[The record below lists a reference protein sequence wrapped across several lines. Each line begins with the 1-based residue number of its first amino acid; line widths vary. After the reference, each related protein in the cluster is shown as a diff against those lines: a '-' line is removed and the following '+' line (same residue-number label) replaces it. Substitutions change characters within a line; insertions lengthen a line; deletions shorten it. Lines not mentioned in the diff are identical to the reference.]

1 MNVNQQKIQ
10 PYKCL
15 DLGRRHNAKPVE
27 KSPGAG
33 GMPPPPG
40 ATLFDPKFEKAAC
53 GVGFIVNINGHAS
66 RKILDDA
73 STISERMT
81 HRGACSCDNLTGDGA
96 GVMMAIPDSFYRNL
110 LMNSDDQSLIM
121 GSIKHKQLP
130 PLGQY
135 ATGIMFLDSK
145 SEDSRRQ
152 VMETFTSI
160 AASLD
165 IEVIAWRQVPCDN
178 SCLGQV
184 AIQTE
189 PYIVQVFVVP
199 KEIIN
204 NESSNTATSISSS
217 SSTPPSSSSS
227 SLAFNQ
233 RVFVLRKHSTH
244 KLIQMGLRFYCC
256 SLSSQTIVYKGQF
269 TPNQLWQYYDDL
281 KSTQIETHLAIVH
294 ARFSTNTYPNWER
307 AHPMRLLAHNG
318 EINTLRG
325 NVNLMHAREGVMK
338 SKLLGDHL
346 KKLYPIIEPDMSDS
360 GSVDNVLEFLVNAGD
375 KSLAEA
381 VLCMVPEA
389 WHNDKLMHPNKRSFY
404 QWASCIMEPWD
415 GPALLT
421 FSDGRYVGAIL
432 DRNGLRPSR
441 FYHLN
446 DGHLIMA
453 SEVGVLDV
461 DPANVKQKGRLKPGR
476 MLLIDTKK
484 HVVKDDEGVRE
495 LILNQRQFDQWTKQL
510 FTLDDLYKD
519 HRENLITSMQVD
531 GYMDGNNNNDAKKIL
546 QDNLSAINGSVDN
559 HCDSANKPSV
569 KLFEDKRLQLFGYTT
584 EIINMLLLPMVKTE
598 KEALGSMGNDTPL
611 ACLSLYQP
619 LTYDYFK
626 QLFAQ
631 ITNPP
636 IDPFREKIIMSLQ
649 CPIGPESNI
658 LEASPEQCNR
668 LWLNQP
674 ILSIPDLEVLKQI
687 KFRGWRTKVIDCTF
701 PPSDGKAGLVKAL
714 DRICDEANVAA
725 ETGYQLVVLSDRA
738 AGPDRVPISSLL
750 SLGAVHHHLIN
761 KRQRQRVGLLV
772 ETGEAREVHHICV
785 LLGYGADAICP
796 YLVFETLAALRAE
809 AKLQLSDEQIF
820 KNYVSAMD
828 RGISKVM
835 AKMGISTLQSYKSA
849 QIFEAVGL
857 NQDVIDKCFK
867 NTVSRIGGSNF
878 DVLAAEVLNRH
889 NQTFNLDKT
898 TDNFVLTDPGYY
910 HWRSGG
916 EKHIND
922 PEAIANLQDAAKTS
936 SVDAYRKFS
945 NATVAMLR
953 KCTLRGQTEFK
964 YAEKPIP
971 LEEVE
976 EAKEIVKRFCT
987 GAMSFGS
994 ISIEAHET
1002 LAMAMNKIGG
1012 RSNTGEGGEDADRWE
1027 VKDPNRNR
1035 RSAIKQIASGR
1046 FGVTAAYVAN
1056 ADELQIKIAQGAKPG
1071 EGGELP
1077 GHKVS
1082 KDIARTRHSIPGVGL
1097 ISPPPHHDIYSIEDI
1112 AELMYDLKSAN
1123 PDARISVK
1131 LVSEIGVGIVAAG
1144 VAKGKAEHIVIS
1156 GHDGGTG
1163 ASSWTGIKN
1172 AGLPWELGLSE
1183 AHQVLVANDLR
1194 SRVILQ
1200 VDGQLRTAF
1209 DVLIGAMF
1217 GADEFGFST
1226 APLITLGCIMMRK
1239 CHLNTCPVGIATQ
1252 DPVLRKKFEGKPEYV
1267 INYLFLLAEDIRQEL
1282 SKLGYRRL
1290 QDVIGRTDLLRF
1302 KPDPENPKVALLN
1315 YDALLCNALTLRP
1328 NTQIV
1333 GGSLKQDYQLE
1344 KRLDNQLIR
1353 ESQGILNDCKNS
1365 KPITIS
1371 MQIHNTDRAFGSTL
1385 SYYIAKKYGDAGLG
1399 RDNMINIHLKGT
1411 AGQSF
1416 CAFLPIGVTA
1426 HLEGDANDYVA
1437 KGLSGGKVVVYP
1449 PKNAPA
1455 EFKSEENIIVGN
1467 VCLYGATSGKVFIR
1481 GLASERFC
1489 VRNSGATAVVEGIG
1503 DHGCEY
1509 MTGGLA
1515 VILGGFG
1522 RNFAAGMSG
1531 GIAYVLDLKHELAS
1545 HCNAEMV
1552 DLMKIT
1558 DESEFDSLRS
1568 LIEEF
1573 AFDTGST
1580 RALEILQDWQNTR
1593 EKFTKVFPKEYQRAL
1608 RQIKEEEAEKI
1619 APSKEN
1625 TLNGPCS
1632 NSSHANGD
1640 SKKTAED
1647 VKDIEDS
1654 MNPANLDK
1662 VRGFMKYKRIKSY
1675 YREPT
1680 QRMAD
1685 WNEIFD
1691 QKFIRD
1697 NVRVQ
1702 ATRCM
1707 ECGVPLCQTSYG
1719 CPLGNIIPKWN
1730 DLVHKDDWQQALFQL
1745 LQTNNFPEFTGRVCP
1760 APCEGACVLGINE
1773 SPVAIKTIEV
1783 SIIEVAYE
1791 RGWIKAQPPKFR
1803 TNKKVAVIGSGPAG
1817 LACAAQLNKAGH
1829 FVTVFERND
1838 RVGGLLQYGIPSM
1851 KLSKQIV
1858 QRRIDLMKEEG
1869 IVFKTG
1875 MNVGKNLDAK
1885 ELYDQFDA
1893 LCVATGAT
1901 WPRDL
1906 NIPGRELNGIY
1917 FAMTFLETWQKQQM
1931 LQSTSGNKDAKPTI
1945 SAKGKRVIVIG
1956 GGDTGCDCIGT
1967 SLRQGAASITS
1978 FEILPKPPATRAED
1992 NPWPQWPKI
2001 LRTDY
2006 GYEEVKLLEGEDP
2019 RKFCISSKRFIGDE
2033 SGNVRGVETVQ
2044 IEWYKDEAGQFK
2056 LRELPGTEK
2065 FYECDLVLI
2074 AMGFLGTENYLVKQ
2088 LNLDQD
2094 SRSNIKTTSNGSYK
2108 TSIDK
2113 VYTAG
2118 DCRRGQSLVVH
2129 AINEGRQAARQID
2142 ADFNNGLSTLAG
2154 PGGVVPPPALDNSQ
2168 ICYV

>member
-1 MNVNQQKIQ
+1 MI
-10 PYKCL
+10 
-15 DLGRRHNAKPVE
+15 
-27 KSPGAG
+27 
-33 GMPPPPG
+33 
-40 ATLFDPKFEKAAC
+40 
-53 GVGFIVNINGHAS
+53 
-66 RKILDDA
+66 
-73 STISERMT
+73 
-81 HRGACSCDNLTGDGA
+81 
-96 GVMMAIPDSFYRNL
+96 AIPDQFYRKL
-110 LMNSDDQSLIM
+110 LERDYKL
-121 GSIKHKQLP
+121 KLP
-130 PLGQY
+130 PFGQY
-135 ATGIMFLDSK
+135 ATGILFLDAK
-145 SEDSRRQ
+145 SEESRQSVKSIFTEMADELGIQ
-152 VMETFTSI
+152 V
-160 AASLD
+160 LL
-165 IEVIAWRQVPCDN
+165 WRQVPKDS

-184 AIQTE
+184 ALESE
-189 PYIVQVFVVP
+189 PHILQVFIAN
-199 KEIIN
+199 KRSCNIDQQQQQEY
-204 NESSNTATSISSS
+204 NEQQR
-217 SSTPPSSSSS
+217 
-227 SLAFNQ
+227 LAFRQ
-233 RVFVLRKHSTH
+233 KVFILRKYSTH
-244 KLIQMGLRFYCC
+244 RLIEKGFRFYCC
-256 SLSSQTIVYKGQF
+256 SLSCETIVYKGQF
-269 TPNQLWQYYDDL
+269 TPIQLWQYYSDL
-281 KSTQIETHLAIVH
+281 KLEDMTTHFAIVH
-294 ARFSTNTYPNWER
+294 ARFSTNTYPSWER

-325 NVNLMHAREGVMK
+325 NVNLMHAREGVMQ
-338 SKLLGDHL
+338 STKLGRDL

-389 WHNDKLMHPNKRSFY
+389 WHNDKLMHPKKRSFY

-421 FSDGRYVGAIL
+421 FSDGRYIGAIL

-446 DGHLIMA
+446 DGHLVMA
-453 SEVGVLDV
+453 SEVGVIDV
-461 DPANVKQKGRLKPGR
+461 EPANVKQKGRLKPGR
-476 MLLIDTKK
+476 MLLIDTKSK
-484 HVVKDDEGVRE
+484 VIKDDEGVRE
-495 LILNQRQFDQWTKQL
+495 LVLGQRPFDQWTKRL
-510 FTLDDLYKD
+510 FTLNDLRQA
-519 HRENLITSMQVD
+519 HQGSTPMQVD
-531 GYMDGNNNNDAKKIL
+531 AESCQPINGNHSSSTFDGNNNHDRIL
-546 QDNLSAINGSVDN
+546 NSIPDSSNIDVDSVQSNISD
-559 HCDSANKPSV
+559 DKLPSI
-569 KLFEDKRLQLFGYTT
+569 KLFEDKRLPLFGYTT
-584 EIINMLLLPMVKTE
+584 EIINLLILPMVKTE

-636 IDPFREKIIMSLQ
+636 IDPFREKIIMSLS
-649 CPIGPESNI
+649 CPIGPEYNI

-668 LWLNQP
+668 LWLEQP
-674 ILSIPDLEVLKQI
+674 ILSISDIEVIKQTR
-687 KFRGWRTKVIDCTF
+687 FRNWQTKVLDCTF
-701 PPSDGKAGLVKAL
+701 PPSAGKAGLTKAL
-714 DRICDEANVAA
+714 DRICIEATEAA
-725 ETGYQLVVLSDRA
+725 KTGYTLVVLSDRL
-738 AGPDRVPISSLL
+738 AGPERVPISSLL

-761 KRQRQRVGLLV
+761 ERQRMRVGLIV

-796 YLVFETLAALRAE
+796 YLVFETLSTLRAE
-809 AKLQLSDEQIF
+809 AKLQLTDKEIF
-820 KNYVSAMD
+820 ENYVAAME

-835 AKMGISTLQSYKSA
+835 AKMGISTLQSYKGA

-857 NQDVIDKCFK
+857 HQEVINKCFK
-867 NTVSRIGGSNF
+867 STASRIGGSNF
-878 DVLAAEVLNRH
+878 EVLASEAINRH
-889 NQTFNLDKT
+889 QQTYNLDKT
-898 TDNFVLTDPGYY
+898 SDNFVLPDQGYY

-922 PEAIANLQDAAKTS
+922 PEAIANLQDAAKTKAAA
-936 SVDAYRKFS
+936 AYKKFS
-945 NATVAMLR
+945 DATVAMLR

-994 ISIEAHET
+994 ISIEAHQT
-1002 LAMAMNKIGG
+1002 LAIAMNRIGG
-1012 RSNTGEGGEDADRWE
+1012 RSNTGEGGEDADRWQVE
-1027 VKDPNRNR
+1027 DPAYNR

-1056 ADELQIKIAQGAKPG
+1056 SDELQIKIAQGAKPG

-1123 PDARISVK
+1123 PCARISVK

-1183 AHQVLVANDLR
+1183 THQVLVANDLR

-1209 DVLIGAMF
+1209 DVIVGAML

-1226 APLITLGCIMMRK
+1226 APLISLGCIMMRK

-1252 DPVLRKKFEGKPEYV
+1252 DPVLRKKFEGKPEHV
-1267 INYLFLLAEDIRQEL
+1267 INYLFLLAEDIRMEL
-1282 SKLGYRRL
+1282 SKLGFRRL
-1290 QDVIGRTDLLRF
+1290 QDIVGRTDLLKF
-1302 KPDPENPKVALLN
+1302 SPDPTNPKVALLN
-1315 YDALLCNALTLRP
+1315 FDAILCNAQSLRP
-1328 NTQIV
+1328 NTQIL
-1333 GGSLKQDYQLE
+1333 GGSVKQDFQLD

-1353 ESQGILNDCKNS
+1353 EAQAIINDAKNS
-1365 KPITIS
+1365 KPVTIS
-1371 MQIHNTDRAFGSTL
+1371 MRIRNTDRAFASTL
-1385 SYYIAKKYGDAGLG
+1385 SYHIAKKYGEAGLCV
-1399 RDNMINIHLKGT
+1399 NNLINIHLRGT

-1416 CAFLPIGVTA
+1416 CAFLPVGVTVY
-1426 HLEGDANDYVA
+1426 LEGDANDYVA
-1437 KGLSGGKVVVYP
+1437 KSLSGGKVVVYP
-1449 PKNAPA
+1449 PKDAPA
-1455 EFKSEENIIVGN
+1455 EFKSEENIVVGN
-1467 VCLYGATSGKVFIR
+1467 VCLYGATTGKVFIR

-1489 VRNSGATAVVEGIG
+1489 VRNSGATAVVEGVG

-1509 MTGGLA
+1509 MTGGLV
-1515 VILGGFG
+1515 VILGSTG

-1531 GIAYVLDLKHELAS
+1531 GIAYVWNVNQELES
-1545 HCNAEMV
+1545 LCNAATV
-1552 DLMKIT
+1552 DLMSIT
-1558 DESEFDSLRS
+1558 DETEFNSLRQ

-1573 AFDTGST
+1573 ALDTGST
-1580 RALEILQDWQNTR
+1580 RALSILQDWNNTR
-1593 EKFTKVFPKEYQRAL
+1593 KSFTKVFPKEYQRAL
-1608 RQIKEEEAEKI
+1608 RQIKEEEEGSAAENTASDRHSNGADESNHNSPDKI
-1619 APSKEN
+1619 A
-1625 TLNGPCS
+1625 G
-1632 NSSHANGD
+1632 
-1640 SKKTAED
+1640 D

-1654 MNPANLDK
+1654 LNDNLDK
-1662 VRGFMKYKRIKSY
+1662 VRGFMKYKRIKGY
-1675 YREPT
+1675 YREP
-1680 QRMAD
+1680 QERMSD
-1685 WNEIFD
+1685 WSEIFD
-1691 QKFIRD
+1691 LKLIRD

-1707 ECGVPLCQTSYG
+1707 DCGVPLCQTSYG

-1730 DLVHKDDWQQALFQL
+1730 DLVHKNDWQQAIFQL

-1783 SIIEVAYE
+1783 SIIEVAFE
-1791 RGWIKAQPPKFR
+1791 RGWIKPQPPTFR
-1803 TNKKVAVIGSGPAG
+1803 TGKKVAVIGSGPAG

-1829 FVTVFERND
+1829 SVTVYERND
-1838 RVGGLLQYGIPSM
+1838 RIGGLLQYGIPSM
-1851 KLSKQIV
+1851 KLSKKLV
-1858 QRRIDLMKEEG
+1858 QRRVNLMAEEG

-1875 MNVGKNLDAK
+1875 MNVGQNLDAR
-1885 ELYDQFDA
+1885 ELYDKYDA

-1906 NIPGRELNGIY
+1906 SIPGRELNGIY

-1931 LQSTSGNKDAKPTI
+1931 MQQSSNKDGAPTI

-1967 SLRQGAASITS
+1967 SLRQGARSITS
-1978 FEILPKPPATRAED
+1978 FEILPKPPTTRADD

-2006 GYEEVKLLEGEDP
+2006 GYEEVKLTEGEDP
-2019 RKFCISSKRFIGDE
+2019 RRFCVSSKKFVDDG
-2033 SGNVRGVETVQ
+2033 SGNVCGVETVQ
-2044 IEWYKDEAGQFK
+2044 VEWYKDESGQFK
-2056 LRELPGTEK
+2056 LREIPGSEK
-2065 FYECDLVLI
+2065 YYECDLVLI

-2094 SRSNIKTTSNGSYK
+2094 TRSNIKTMSDAYK
-2108 TSIDK
+2108 TNIDK

-2142 ADFNNGLSTLAG
+2142 ADFNDGLSTLAG
-2154 PGGVVPPPALDNSQ
+2154 PGGVVPPPALDSSQ

>member
-1 MNVNQQKIQ
+1 
-10 PYKCL
+10 
-15 DLGRRHNAKPVE
+15 
-27 KSPGAG
+27 
-33 GMPPPPG
+33 
-40 ATLFDPKFEKAAC
+40 
-53 GVGFIVNINGHAS
+53 
-66 RKILDDA
+66 
-73 STISERMT
+73 MT

-96 GVMMAIPDSFYRNL
+96 GVMIAIPDQFYRNL
-110 LMNSDDQSLIM
+110 LEREHQTR
-121 GSIKHKQLP
+121 LP
-130 PLGQY
+130 PFGAY
-135 ATGIMFLDSK
+135 ATGILFLDSK
-145 SEDSRRQ
+145 SK
-152 VMETFTSI
+152 
-160 AASLD
+160 ASSDEAQRIFGEMANELGLD
-165 IEVIAWRQVPCDN
+165 VLLWRQVPHDG

-184 AIQTE
+184 ALESE
-189 PYIVQVFVVP
+189 PNIIQVFVVP
-199 KEIIN
+199 NRRCFLTAN
-204 NESSNTATSISSS
+204 NQDDLTSGGNGGAGDQENLTSQLDEQQKLTFKQKVYI
-217 SSTPPSSSSS
+217 
-227 SLAFNQ
+227 
-233 RVFVLRKHSTH
+233 LRKYSTH
-244 KLIQMGLRFYCC
+244 RLISKGLRYYCC
-256 SLSSQTIVYKGQF
+256 SLSCDTIVYKGQF
-269 TPNQLWQYYDDL
+269 TPSQLWHYYDDL
-281 KSTQIETHLAIVH
+281 KSADMATHLAIVH
-294 ARFSTNTYPNWER
+294 ARFSTNTYPSWER

-325 NVNLMHAREGVMK
+325 NVNFMHAREGVMK
-338 SKLLGDHL
+338 SSKLGADL
-346 KKLYPIIEPDMSDS
+346 KKLYPVIEPDMSDS

-389 WHNDKLMHPNKRSFY
+389 WHCDKLMHPNKRSFY

-461 DPANVKQKGRLKPGR
+461 DAANVKQKGRLKPGR

-484 HVVKDDEGVRE
+484 KIVKDDEGVRE
-495 LILNQRQFDQWTKQL
+495 LVLAKRPFEEWTKRL
-510 FTLDDLYKD
+510 FNLNDLRQA
-519 HRENLITSMQVD
+519 HLASESPMQVD
-531 GYMDGNNNNDAKKIL
+531 GTSNGSSPTFDNNNNNSNQNGIL
-546 QDNLSAINGSVDN
+546 TNSSVTNGTGAAAAAAA
-559 HCDSANKPSV
+559 ANKLPTV
-569 KLFEDKRLQLFGYTT
+569 RLFEDKRLPLFAYTT
-584 EIINMLLLPMVKTE
+584 EVINLLILPMVKTN

-636 IDPFREKIIMSLQ
+636 IDPFREKIIMSLG
-649 CPIGPESNI
+649 CPVGPEQNI
-658 LEASPEQCNR
+658 LEASGEQCNR
-668 LWLNQP
+668 LWLDQP
-674 ILSIPDLEVLKQI
+674 ILSISDLDVIKAT
-687 KFRGWRTKVIDCTF
+687 KFRGWQTKVIDCTF
-701 PPSDGKAGLVKAL
+701 PIEHNKLGLTRAL
-714 DRICDEANVAA
+714 DRICDEATEAA
-725 ETGYQLVVLSDRA
+725 RTGFTLVVLSDRL
-738 AGPDRVPISSLL
+738 AGPDRVPISALL
-750 SLGAVHHHLIN
+750 SLGAVHHHLIH
-761 KRQRQRVGLLV
+761 KRQRMRVGLIV
-772 ETGEAREVHHICV
+772 ETGEAREVHHISV

-796 YLVFETLAALRAE
+796 YLVFELLAGLRAE
-809 AKLQLSDEQIF
+809 AKLQLTDQEIYQ
-820 KNYVSAMD
+820 NYVKAMQT
-828 RGISKVM
+828 GISKVM
-835 AKMGISTLQSYKSA
+835 AKMGISTLQSYKGA

-857 NQDVIDKCFK
+857 SQDVIDKCFK
-867 NTVSRIGGSNF
+867 STVSRIGGSNF
-878 DVLAAEVLNRH
+878 EVLAAEAINRH
-889 NQTFNLDKT
+889 QQTYSLDKT
-898 TDNFVLTDPGYY
+898 SDNVVLPDPGYY

-922 PEAIANLQDAAKTS
+922 PEAIANLQDASKTK
-936 SVDAYRKFS
+936 DMKAYRNFS

-953 KCTLRGQTEFK
+953 KCTLRGQTEFN
-964 YAEKPIP
+964 YAKEPVP
-971 LEEVE
+971 VEEVE

-994 ISIEAHET
+994 ISIEAHQT
-1002 LAMAMNKIGG
+1002 LAVAMNRIGG

-1027 VKDPNRNR
+1027 VQEPEHNR

-1056 ADELQIKIAQGAKPG
+1056 SDELQIKIAQGAKPG

-1082 KDIARTRHSIPGVGL
+1082 KEIARTRHSIPGVGL

-1112 AELMYDLKSAN
+1112 AELMYDLKCAN
-1123 PDARISVK
+1123 PNARISVK

-1183 AHQVLVANDLR
+1183 THQVLTANDLR

-1209 DVLIGAMF
+1209 DVLVGAML

-1226 APLITLGCIMMRK
+1226 APLISMGCIMMRK

-1252 DPVLRKKFEGKPEYV
+1252 DPVLRKKFEGKPEHV
-1267 INYLFLLAEDIRQEL
+1267 INYLFLLAEDIRVEL
-1282 SKLGYRRL
+1282 AKLGYRRL

-1302 KPDPENPKVALLN
+1302 SPDKGNPKIGLLN
-1315 YDALLCNALTLRP
+1315 FDAILCNAQSLRP
-1328 NTQIV
+1328 NTSIL
-1333 GGSLKQDYQLE
+1333 GGSLKQDFQLE

-1353 ESQGILNDCKNS
+1353 EAQSVIDGGPNSQ
-1365 KPITIS
+1365 PIHLSYPIR
-1371 MQIHNTDRAFGSTL
+1371 NVDRAFASTL
-1385 SYYIAKKYGDAGLG
+1385 SYYIAKKYGEPGLG
-1399 RDNMINIHLKGT
+1399 KDNLINIHLRGT

-1426 HLEGDANDYVA
+1426 YLEGDANDYVG
-1437 KGLSGGKVVVYP
+1437 KGLSGGKVVVCP
-1449 PKNAPA
+1449 PKEAPA

-1467 VCLYGATSGKVFIR
+1467 VCLYGATSGKLFIR

-1509 MTGGLA
+1509 MTGGM
-1515 VILGGFG
+1515 VVVLGTTG

-1531 GIAYVLDLKHELAS
+1531 GLAYVWNINNDLLS
-1545 HCNAEMV
+1545 LCNAETV
-1552 DLMKIT
+1552 DLMLIT
-1558 DESEFDSLRS
+1558 DENEFNSLRK

-1573 AFDTGST
+1573 IEDTGSE
-1580 RALEILQDWQNTR
+1580 RAKHIVENWQTAR
-1593 EKFTKVFPKEYQRAL
+1593 RMFVKVFPKEYQRAL
-1608 RQIKEEEAEKI
+1608 RQIKEEDEVAKDN
-1619 APSKEN
+1619 AAKEN
-1625 TLNGPCS
+1625 SLNGHKAAAAAAPANLNGQQQVATQS
-1632 NSSHANGD
+1632 TGANGD
-1640 SKKTAED
+1640 SNGTKQTSND

-1654 MNPANLDK
+1654 KPDEAKLDK
-1662 VRGFMKYKRIKSY
+1662 IRGFMKYKRIKGY
-1675 YREPT
+1675 YREPK
-1680 QRMAD
+1680 QRMSD

-1707 ECGVPLCQTSYG
+1707 DCGVPLCQTSYG

-1730 DLVHKDDWQQALFQL
+1730 DLVHRDDWQEAIMQL
-1745 LQTNNFPEFTGRVCP
+1745 QQTNNFPEFTGRVCP

-1783 SIIEVAYE
+1783 SIIEVAFE
-1791 RGWIKAQPPKFR
+1791 RGWIKPQPPLAR
-1803 TNKKVAVIGSGPAG
+1803 TGKTVAVIGSGPAG
-1817 LACAAQLNKAGH
+1817 LAAAAQLNKAGH
-1829 FVTVFERND
+1829 LVTVFERND

-1851 KLSKQIV
+1851 KLSKQVV
-1858 QRRIDLMKEEG
+1858 QRRIDLMSAEG
-1869 IVFKTG
+1869 IIFKTG
-1875 MNVGKNLDAK
+1875 MNIGQNVDAR
-1885 ELYDQFDA
+1885 ELHQTFDA
-1893 LCVATGAT
+1893 ICIATGAT

-1906 NIPGRELNGIY
+1906 NIPGRELNGIHY
-1917 FAMTFLETWQKQQM
+1917 AMTFLETWQKQQM
-1931 LQSTSGNKDAKPTI
+1931 MQQSNSYSNSNGNNTNNETKPTI
-1945 SAKGKRVIVIG
+1945 SAKDKKVVVIG

-1967 SLRQGAASITS
+1967 SLRQGAHSITS
-1978 FEILPKPPATRAED
+1978 FEILPKPPAARADD

-2006 GYEEVKLLEGEDP
+2006 GYEEVKLTEGEDP
-2019 RKFCISSKRFIGDE
+2019 RRFCVSSKKFVDDGQ
-2033 SGNVRGVETVQ
+2033 GNVCGVETVQ
-2044 IEWYKDEAGQFK
+2044 VEWFKDDSGQFK
-2056 LRELPGTEK
+2056 LREIPGSEK
-2065 FYECDLVLI
+2065 YYECDLVLI
-2074 AMGFLGTENYLVKQ
+2074 AMGFLGTENYLAKQ
-2088 LNLDQD
+2088 LNLEQD
-2094 SRSNIKTTSNGSYK
+2094 ARSNLKTNQTGSYK
-2108 TSIDK
+2108 TNIDK

-2142 ADFNNGLSTLAG
+2142 ADFNDGLSTLAG
-2154 PGGVVPPPALDNSQ
+2154 PGGFVPPPALSNKSNSQ
-2168 ICYV
+2168 VIC

>member
-1 MNVNQQKIQ
+1 
-10 PYKCL
+10 
-15 DLGRRHNAKPVE
+15 
-27 KSPGAG
+27 
-33 GMPPPPG
+33 
-40 ATLFDPKFEKAAC
+40 
-53 GVGFIVNINGHAS
+53 
-66 RKILDDA
+66 
-73 STISERMT
+73 MT

-96 GVMMAIPDSFYRNL
+96 GVMIAIPDQYYRKRL
-110 LMNSDDQSLIM
+110 QIDHQI
-121 GSIKHKQLP
+121 QLP
-130 PLGQY
+130 QLGQY
-135 ATGIMFLDSK
+135 ATGILFLDSR
-145 SEDSRRQ
+145 SHENRDSVKRI
-152 VMETFTSI
+152 FTQM
-160 AASLD
+160 ANELD
-165 IEVIAWRQVPCDN
+165 IDVLLWRNVPKSS

-184 AIQTE
+184 ALESE
-189 PYIVQVFVVP
+189 PHILQVFVVP
-199 KEIIN
+199 KC
-204 NESSNTATSISSS
+204 SSS
-217 SSTPPSSSSS
+217 SNNNQQNSNINSE
-227 SLAFNQ
+227 SLKQAFRQ
-233 RVFVLRKHSTH
+233 KVYILRKYSTH
-244 KLIQMGLRFYCC
+244 KIIEQGLRYYCC
-256 SLSSQTIVYKGQF
+256 SLSCETIVYKGQF
-269 TPNQLWQYYDDL
+269 TPLQLWQYYDDL
-281 KSTQIETHLAIVH
+281 KSPEMSTHLAIVH
-294 ARFSTNTYPNWER
+294 ARFSTNTYPSWER

-338 SKLLGDHL
+338 SSRLGAQL
-346 KKLYPIIEPDMSDS
+346 KKLYPVIEPDMSDS

-375 KSLAEA
+375 KSLPEA

-389 WHNDKLMHPNKRSFY
+389 WHNDKLMHPKKRSFY
-404 QWASCIMEPWD
+404 QWASCTMEPWD

-421 FSDGRYVGAIL
+421 FSDGRFIGAIL

-453 SEVGVLDV
+453 SEVGVVDV
-461 DPANVKQKGRLKPGR
+461 DASNVKQKGRLRPGR

-484 HVVKDDEGVRE
+484 SIVKDDEGVRE
-495 LILNQRQFDQWTKQL
+495 FIIGQRPFEEWTKKL
-510 FTLDDLYKD
+510 FSLDDLRIAHEAK
-519 HRENLITSMQVD
+519 MQVD
-531 GYMDGNNNNDAKKIL
+531 INGDLSSSRRLLNSDGNNNDRILSSKTNDFNVVSNGL
-546 QDNLSAINGSVDN
+546 HQAISGDHGKSV
-559 HCDSANKPSV
+559 SV
-569 KLFEDKRLQLFGYTT
+569 KLFEDKRLPLFGYTT
-584 EIINMLLLPMVKTE
+584 EIINLLIVPMVKTE

-636 IDPFREKIIMSLQ
+636 IDPFREKIIMSLH
-649 CPIGPESNI
+649 CPIGPEYNI

-668 LWLNQP
+668 LWLEQP
-674 ILSIPDLEVLKQI
+674 ILSISDLEIIKET
-687 KFRGWRTKVIDCTF
+687 KFRNWQTKVIDCTF
-701 PPSDGKAGLVKAL
+701 PPQDGKTGLTKAL
-714 DRICDEANVAA
+714 DRICDEATEAA
-725 ETGYQLVVLSDRA
+725 KTGFTIVVLSDRF
-738 AGPDRVPISSLL
+738 AGLERVPISALL
-750 SLGAVHHHLIN
+750 SLGAVHHHLIH
-761 KRQRQRVGLLV
+761 KRQRMKVGLIV

-809 AKLQLSDEQIF
+809 AKLQLSDSEIF
-820 KNYVSAMD
+820 TRYVAAME

-835 AKMGISTLQSYKSA
+835 AKMGISTLQSYKGA

-857 NQDVIDKCFK
+857 DQEVIDKCFK
-867 NTVSRIGGSNF
+867 STASRIGGSNF
-878 DVLAAEVLNRH
+878 DVLANEVLNRH
-889 NQTFNLDKT
+889 RQTFHIDQT
-898 TDNFVLTDPGYY
+898 SDNFVLRDPGYY

-922 PEAIANLQDAAKTS
+922 PEAIANLQEASRNKTTKS
-936 SVDAYRKFS
+936 YRNFS
-945 NATVAMLR
+945 DQTVAMLR
-953 KCTLRGQTEFK
+953 KCTLRGQTDFN
-964 YAEKPIP
+964 YASSPIP

-976 EAKEIVKRFCT
+976 EAKDIVKRFCT

-994 ISIEAHET
+994 ISIEAHQT
-1002 LAMAMNKIGG
+1002 LAIAMNKIGG

-1027 VKDPNRNR
+1027 VQDPENNR

-1056 ADELQIKIAQGAKPG
+1056 SDELQIKIAQGAKPG

-1082 KDIARTRHSIPGVGL
+1082 KEIAKTRHSIPGVGL

-1123 PDARISVK
+1123 PNARISVK

-1183 AHQVLVANDLR
+1183 THQVLVANDLR

-1209 DVLIGAMF
+1209 DVLVGAML

-1226 APLITLGCIMMRK
+1226 APLITMGCIMMRK

-1252 DPVLRKKFEGKPEYV
+1252 DPELRKKFEGKPEHV
-1267 INYLFLLAEDIRQEL
+1267 INYLFLLAEDIRLEL
-1282 SKLGYRRL
+1282 SKLGFRRL
-1290 QDVIGRTDLLRF
+1290 QDVVGRTDLLRF
-1302 KPDPENPKVALLN
+1302 SPDPTNPKVAYLN
-1315 YDALLCNALTLRP
+1315 FDAMLCNAQSLRP
-1328 NTQIV
+1328 NTQIL
-1333 GGSLKQDYQLE
+1333 GGSMKQDFQLE
-1344 KRLDNQLIR
+1344 KRLDNLLIKEAHQLL
-1353 ESQGILNDCKNS
+1353 EGLDNK
-1365 KPITIS
+1365 KPIS
-1371 MQIHNTDRAFGSTL
+1371 IHSKICNTDRAFGSTL
-1385 SYYIAKKYGDAGLG
+1385 SYYIAKKYGEAGLG
-1399 RDNMINIHLKGT
+1399 GDNLINIHLKGT

-1426 HLEGDANDYVA
+1426 YLEGDANDYVA
-1437 KGLSGGKVVVYP
+1437 KGISGGKVVVYP
-1449 PKNAPA
+1449 PKDTPF

-1481 GLASERFC
+1481 GIASERFC
-1489 VRNSGATAVVEGIG
+1489 VRNSGATAVVEGVG

-1509 MTGGLA
+1509 MTGGLV
-1515 VILGGFG
+1515 VILGSTG

-1531 GIAYVLDLKHELAS
+1531 GIAYVWNASNDLERLCNHET
-1545 HCNAEMV
+1545 V
-1552 DLMKIT
+1552 DLVQIA
-1558 DESEFDSLRS
+1558 SEFELKSLHK

-1580 RALEILQDWQNTR
+1580 RALEILQDWENSH
-1593 EKFTKVFPKEYQRAL
+1593 KMFTKVFPKEFQRAL
-1608 RQIKEEEAEKI
+1608 RQIQEEENNAKQEIKTSTI
-1619 APSKEN
+1619 
-1625 TLNGPCS
+1625 
-1632 NSSHANGD
+1632 NSSSVSHNNGI
-1640 SKKTAED
+1640 SNGSQPPATIAKLSD

-1654 MNPANLDK
+1654 LNENLDK
-1662 VRGFMKYKRIKSY
+1662 VRGFMKYKRIKGY
-1675 YREPT
+1675 YREPK

-1707 ECGVPLCQTSYG
+1707 DCGVPLCQTSYG

-1730 DLVHKDDWQQALFQL
+1730 DLVHKDDWQQAIFQL

-1783 SIIEVAYE
+1783 SIIEVAFE

-1803 TNKKVAVIGSGPAG
+1803 TGKKVAVIGSGPAG
-1817 LACAAQLNKAGH
+1817 LAAAAQLNKAGH
-1829 FVTVFERND
+1829 SVTVFERND

-1858 QRRIDLMKEEG
+1858 RRRVDLMEEEG
-1869 IVFKTG
+1869 ILFRTG
-1875 MNVGKNLDAK
+1875 VDVGKNLDAK
-1885 ELYDQFDA
+1885 QLYDNFDA
-1893 LCVATGAT
+1893 ICIATGAT

-1906 NIPGRELNGIY
+1906 SIPGRELNGIHY
-1917 FAMTFLETWQKQQM
+1917 AMTFLETWQKQQM
-1931 LQSTSGNKDAKPTI
+1931 MAQSVPKEVKPTI
-1945 SAKGKRVIVIG
+1945 SAKDKRVVVIG

-1967 SLRQGAASITS
+1967 SLRQGAKSITS
-1978 FEILPKPPATRAED
+1978 FEILPKPPASRAGD

-2006 GYEEVKLLEGEDP
+2006 GYEEVKLVEGEDP
-2019 RKFCISSKRFIGDE
+2019 RRFCVSSKKFVDDGQ
-2033 SGNVRGVETVQ
+2033 GNVCGVETVQ
-2044 IEWYKDEAGQFK
+2044 VEWYKDENGQFK
-2056 LRELPGTEK
+2056 LKEIPGSEK

-2074 AMGFLGTENYLVKQ
+2074 AMGFLGTENYLAQQ
-2088 LNLDQD
+2088 LNLIQD
-2094 SRSNIKTTSNGSYK
+2094 SRSNIQTKPGSYK
-2108 TSIDK
+2108 TSIEK

-2142 ADFNNGLSTLAG
+2142 AYFNDGLSTLAG
-2154 PGGVVPPPALDNSQ
+2154 PGGLVPPPELNHSQ
-2168 ICYV
+2168 KCYV

>member
-1 MNVNQQKIQ
+1 MNVNQQNKMIQ

-15 DLGRRHNAKPVE
+15 DLGRRLA
-27 KSPGAG
+27 KSPQQ
-33 GMPPPPG
+33 PPVS
-40 ATLFDPKFEKAAC
+40 LFDPKFERAAC
-53 GVGFIVNINGHAS
+53 GVGFIVNINGEAS
-66 RKILDDA
+66 RKLLDNA

-96 GVMMAIPDSFYRNL
+96 GVMLGIPDQYYRRL
-110 LMNSDDQSLIM
+110 LAHDHQLE
-121 GSIKHKQLP
+121 LP
-130 PLGQY
+130 PRGHY
-135 ATGIMFLDSK
+135 ATGILFLDAQCES
-145 SEDSRRQ
+145 SREQ
-152 VMETFTSI
+152 AKQAFAQLAQE
-160 AASLD
+160 LGL
-165 IEVIAWRQVPCDN
+165 EVLLWRRVPATN
-178 SCLGQV
+178 ACLGKV
-184 AIQTE
+184 AIESE
-189 PYIVQVFVVP
+189 PHILQVFLSLS
-199 KEIIN
+199 KE
-204 NESSNTATSISSS
+204 EQQQDLG
-217 SSTPPSSSSS
+217 PEE
-227 SLAFNQ
+227 Q
-233 RVFVLRKHSTH
+233 RQHFRQKVFILRKQSTH
-244 KLIQMGLRFYCC
+244 KILAAGLRFYCC
-256 SLSSQTIVYKGQF
+256 SLSAETIVYKGQF
-269 TPNQLWQYYDDL
+269 TPAQLWQYYDDL
-281 KSTQIETHLAIVH
+281 RHPEMASHLAIVH
-294 ARFSTNTYPNWER
+294 ARFSTNTYPSWER

-325 NVNLMHAREGVMK
+325 NVNLMHAREGLMK
-338 SKLLGDHL
+338 SSRLGADL
-346 KKLYPIIEPDMSDS
+346 RRLYPVIEPDMSDS

-375 KSLAEA
+375 KSLPEA

-389 WHNDKLMHPNKRSFY
+389 WHNDKLMEPNKRAFY

-461 DPANVKQKGRLKPGR
+461 EAANVRQKGRLKPGR
-476 MLLIDTKK
+476 MLLIDTLK
-484 HVVKDDEGVRE
+484 HEVKDDEGVRQMV
-495 LILNQRQFDQWTKQL
+495 LGQRPFGQWIKKL
-510 FTLDDLYKD
+510 FTLHDLRSAA
-519 HRENLITSMQVD
+519 RENTELGSPINGLGATDASAD
-531 GYMDGNNNNDAKKIL
+531 SNNNNTTSNASRTLAVIP
-546 QDNLSAINGSVDN
+546 NGSQVN
-559 HCDSANKPSV
+559 GNANQGDKSTPHV
-569 KLFEDKRLQLFGYTT
+569 RIFEDKRLPLFGYTT
-584 EIINMLLLPMVKTE
+584 EIINLLLLPMVKTE

-636 IDPFREKIIMSLQ
+636 IDPFREKIIMSLN
-649 CPIGPESNI
+649 CPIGPERNI
-658 LEASPEQCNR
+658 LEANEEQCNR
-668 LWLNQP
+668 LWLEQP
-674 ILSIPDLEVLKQI
+674 ILSIADLELI
-687 KFRGWRTKVIDCTF
+687 KRTNFRNWRTKVIDCTF
-701 PPSDGKAGLVKAL
+701 PPGDGRQGLVRAL
-714 DRICDEANVAA
+714 DRICHEATVAA
-725 ETGYQLVVLSDRA
+725 GSGYSLVVLTDRQ
-738 AGPDRVPISSLL
+738 AGPDRVPISALL
-750 SLGAVHHHLIN
+750 SLGAVHHHLIRE
-761 KRQRQRVGLLV
+761 RQRMKVGLIV

-796 YLVFETLAALRAE
+796 YLVFELLSALKAE
-809 AKLQLSDEQIF
+809 AKLQMDDERIF
-820 KNYVSAMD
+820 KNYVAAVE

-835 AKMGISTLQSYKSA
+835 AKMGISTLQSYKGA

-857 NQDVIDKCFK
+857 SSDVIDKCFK
-867 NTVSRIGGSNF
+867 STASRIGGSNF
-878 DVLAAEVLNRH
+878 DVLAAEALNRH
-889 NQTFNLDKT
+889 QQTFNLDKT
-898 TDNFVLTDPGYY
+898 SDNFVLPDPGYY

-922 PEAIANLQDAAKTS
+922 PEAIANLQDAAKTKATK
-936 SVDAYRKFS
+936 AYKSFS
-945 NATVAMLR
+945 DATVNMLR
-953 KCTLRGQTEFK
+953 KCTLRGQTEFV
-964 YAEKPIP
+964 YAREPVP

-976 EAKEIVKRFCT
+976 DAKHIVRRFCT

-994 ISIEAHET
+994 ISIEAHQT
-1002 LAMAMNKIGG
+1002 LAIAMNRIGG

-1027 VKDPNRNR
+1027 VRDPENNR

-1056 ADELQIKIAQGAKPG
+1056 SDELQIKIAQGAKPG

-1082 KDIARTRHSIPGVGL
+1082 KDIAKTRHSIPGVGL

-1123 PDARISVK
+1123 PNARISVK

-1183 AHQVLVANDLR
+1183 THQVLVANDLR

-1209 DVLIGAMF
+1209 DVLIGAML

-1226 APLITLGCIMMRK
+1226 APLISMGCIMMRK

-1252 DPVLRKKFEGKPEYV
+1252 DPILRKKFEGKPEHV
-1267 INYLFLLAEDIRQEL
+1267 INYLFMLAEDIREQL
-1282 SKLGYRRL
+1282 AKLGFRSL
-1290 QDVIGRTDLLRF
+1290 QEIIGRTDLLRF
-1302 KPDPENPKVALLN
+1302 SPDPTNPKVSYLN
-1315 YDALLCNALTLRP
+1315 FDAILCNAQLLRP
-1328 NTQIV
+1328 NTSIV
-1333 GGSLKQDYQLE
+1333 GGSMKQDFQLE
-1344 KRLDNQLIR
+1344 KRLDNQLIAQAQKVIDDPR
-1353 ESQGILNDCKNS
+1353 NG
-1365 KPITIS
+1365 KPITVS
-1371 MQIHNTDRAFGSTL
+1371 MRIGNTDRAFASTL
-1385 SYYIAKKYGDAGLG
+1385 SYHIAKRHGEAGLG
-1399 RDNMINIHLKGT
+1399 ANNMINIHLRGT

-1416 CAFLPIGVTA
+1416 CAFLPTGVTA
-1426 HLEGDANDYVA
+1426 YLEGDANDYVA

-1449 PKNAPA
+1449 PKDAPL

-1467 VCLYGATSGKVFIR
+1467 VCMYGATTGTVFIR
-1481 GLASERFC
+1481 GIASERFC

-1509 MTGGLA
+1509 MTGGL
-1515 VILGGFG
+1515 VVVLGSTG

-1531 GIAYVLDLKHELAS
+1531 GLAYVWDQQKQLAS
-1545 HCNAEMV
+1545 LCNPEMV
-1552 DLMKIT
+1552 DLMLIT
-1558 DESEFDSLRS
+1558 DEGEFESLRK

-1573 AFDTGST
+1573 ALDTGSV
-1580 RALEILQDWQNTR
+1580 RALNILQDWQNAR
-1593 EKFTKVFPKEYQRAL
+1593 NIFVKVFPKEYQRAL
-1608 RQIKEEEAEKI
+1608 RQIKEEEEEEQTTKTADK
-1619 APSKEN
+1619 S
-1625 TLNGPCS
+1625 NGTS
-1632 NSSHANGD
+1632 NPESLANG
-1640 SKKTAED
+1640 SAESNGQVNGLAGKKPASD

-1654 MNPANLDK
+1654 LNGNQLDK
-1662 VRGFMKYKRIKSY
+1662 VRGFMKYKRIKGY
-1675 YREPT
+1675 YREPK
-1680 QRMAD
+1680 QRMSD

-1691 QKFIRD
+1691 QKLIRD

-1707 ECGVPLCQTSYG
+1707 DCGVPLCQTSYG

-1730 DLVHKDDWQQALFQL
+1730 DLVHRDDWQQAIFQL

-1791 RGWIKAQPPKFR
+1791 RGWIKAQPPAVR
-1803 TNKKVAVIGSGPAG
+1803 TGKRVAVIGSGPAG

-1829 FVTVFERND
+1829 LVTVLERND

-1851 KLSKQIV
+1851 KLSKQVV
-1858 QRRIDLMKEEG
+1858 QRRINLMAEEG
-1869 IVFKTG
+1869 IMFKTG
-1875 MNVGKNLDAK
+1875 VNVGSNYDARQ
-1885 ELYDQFDA
+1885 LYNEFDA
-1893 LCVATGAT
+1893 ICIATGAT

-1906 NIPGRELNGIY
+1906 KIPGRELNGIHY
-1917 FAMTFLETWQKQQM
+1917 AMSFLETWQKQQM
-1931 LQSTSGNKDAKPTI
+1931 MQQGSAPSDTKPTI
-1945 SAKGKRVIVIG
+1945 SAKDKRVVVIG

-1967 SLRQGAASITS
+1967 SLRQGAKNITS
-1978 FEILPKPPATRAED
+1978 FEILPKPPTTRADD
-1992 NPWPQWPKI
+1992 NPWPQWPKV

-2006 GYEEVKLLEGEDP
+2006 GYEEVKLTEGEDP
-2019 RKFCISSKRFIGDE
+2019 RRFCISSKKFVDDGK
-2033 SGNVRGVETVQ
+2033 GNVCGVETVQ
-2044 IEWYKDEAGQFK
+2044 VEWYKGEDDQFK
-2056 LRELPGTEK
+2056 LREIPGSEK
-2065 FYECDLVLI
+2065 YYECDLVLI
-2074 AMGFLGTENYLVKQ
+2074 AMGFLGTENYLAEQ
-2088 LNLDQD
+2088 LGLKRDA
-2094 SRSNIKTTSNGSYK
+2094 RSNIQTPTGSYK
-2108 TSIDK
+2108 TSIDR

-2154 PGGVVPPPALDNSQ
+2154 PGGVVPPQPVVGQATS
-2168 ICYV
+2168 VSS

>member
-1 MNVNQQKIQ
+1 MKANQQANKIQ

-15 DLGRRHNAKPVE
+15 DMGRRHANT
-27 KSPGAG
+27 
-33 GMPPPPG
+33 
-40 ATLFDPKFEKAAC
+40 ATNKTTSATTTTASMFDPKFEKAAC
-53 GVGFIVNINGHAS
+53 GVGFIVNINGQAS
-66 RKILDDA
+66 RKLLDQA

-96 GVMMAIPDSFYRNL
+96 GVMMAIPDTFYRTIL
-110 LMNSDDQSLIM
+110 ARDHQIV
-121 GSIKHKQLP
+121 LP
-130 PLGQY
+130 PLGSY
-135 ATGIMFLDSK
+135 ATGIMFLDAN
-145 SEDSRRQ
+145 SEESRQAVKQ
-152 VMETFTSI
+152 VFTELADNLGI
-160 AASLD
+160 QVLL
-165 IEVIAWRQVPCDN
+165 WRQVPANN
-178 SCLGQV
+178 SCLGHV
-184 AIQTE
+184 AIESE
-189 PYIVQVFVVP
+189 PHIVQVFVVP
-199 KEIIN
+199 KNDNDKPTNSEQ
-204 NESSNTATSISSS
+204 ATTTIS
-217 SSTPPSSSSS
+217 TDKQR
-227 SLAFNQ
+227 LDFNHK
-233 RVFVLRKHSTH
+233 VFVLRKYSTH
-244 KLIQMGLRFYCC
+244 KILSTGYRFYCC
-256 SLSSQTIVYKGQF
+256 SLSCKTIVYKGQF
-269 TPNQLWQYYDDL
+269 TPSQLWTYYDDL
-281 KSTQIETHLAIVH
+281 KAPEIETHLAIVH
-294 ARFSTNTYPNWER
+294 ARFSTNTYPSWER

-338 SKLLGDHL
+338 SAKLGDEL
-346 KKLYPIIEPDMSDS
+346 KKLYPVIEPDMSDS

-389 WHNDKLMHPNKRSFY
+389 WHNDKLMHPKKKSFY

-446 DGHLIMA
+446 DGHLVMA
-453 SEVGVLDV
+453 SEVGVVDV
-461 DPANVKQKGRLKPGR
+461 EPSNVRQKGRLKPGR
-476 MLLIDTKK
+476 MLLIDTQK

-495 LILNQRQFDQWTKQL
+495 LILGERQFDSWTKQL
-510 FTLDDLYKD
+510 FTLNDLRKD
-519 HRENLITSMQVD
+519 CARDSPMQVEN
-531 GYMDGNNNNDAKKIL
+531 GH
-546 QDNLSAINGSVDN
+546 LSINGSPVPM
-559 HCDSANKPSV
+559 DSNNNSHDTRVLSTISNGSNTRDVKDPSV

-584 EIINMLLLPMVKTE
+584 EIINLLILPMVKTE

-636 IDPFREKIIMSLQ
+636 IDPFREKIIMSLN

-668 LWLNQP
+668 LWLEQP
-674 ILSIPDLEVLKQI
+674 ILSISDLETIKQTT
-687 KFRGWRTKVIDCTF
+687 FRNWRTKVIDCTF
-701 PPSDGKAGLVKAL
+701 PVSDGKTGLTKAL
-714 DRICDEANVAA
+714 DRICQEACAA
-725 ETGYQLVVLSDRA
+725 AKAGYTLVVLSDRL
-738 AGPDRVPISSLL
+738 AGPERVPISSLL
-750 SLGAVHHHLIN
+750 SLGATHHHLIN
-761 KRQRQRVGLLV
+761 QRQRMQIGLIV

-796 YLVFETLAALRAE
+796 YLVFETLATLRAE
-809 AKLQLSDEQIF
+809 AKLQLSDEKMF
-820 KNYVSAMD
+820 HNYVSAME

-835 AKMGISTLQSYKSA
+835 AKMGISTLQSYKGA

-857 NQDVIDKCFK
+857 SQEVIDKCFK
-867 NTVSRIGGSNF
+867 STVSRIGGSNF
-878 DVLAAEVLNRH
+878 EVLAAEALNRH
-889 NQTFNLDKT
+889 QQTYNLDRT

-922 PEAIANLQDAAKTS
+922 PEAIANLQDAAKMKTTE
-936 SVDAYRKFS
+936 AYKKFS
-945 NATVAMLR
+945 DATLAMLR
-953 KCTLRGQTEFK
+953 KCTLRGQTELR
-964 YAEKPIP
+964 YAEKPVP

-1002 LAMAMNKIGG
+1002 LAIAMNRIGG
-1012 RSNTGEGGEDADRWE
+1012 RSNTGEGGENADRWE
-1027 VKDPNRNR
+1027 VKDSVNNR

-1056 ADELQIKIAQGAKPG
+1056 SDELQIKIAQGAKPG

-1082 KDIARTRHSIPGVGL
+1082 KEIAQTRHSIPGVGL

-1123 PDARISVK
+1123 PNARISVK

-1183 AHQVLVANDLR
+1183 THQVLVANDLR

-1209 DVLIGAMF
+1209 DVLFGALL

-1226 APLITLGCIMMRK
+1226 APLISLGCIMMRK

-1252 DPVLRKKFEGKPEYV
+1252 DPILRKKFEGKPEHV
-1267 INYLFLLAEDIRQEL
+1267 INYLFLLAEDIRVEL
-1282 SKLGYRRL
+1282 SKLGYRKL
-1290 QDVIGRTDLLRF
+1290 QDIIGRTDLLKF
-1302 KPDPENPKVALLN
+1302 SPDPENPKVSLLN
-1315 YDALLCNALTLRP
+1315 FDAILCNALTLRP
-1328 NTQIV
+1328 NTQIR
-1333 GGSLKQDYQLE
+1333 GGSMKQDFQLE
-1344 KRLDNQLIR
+1344 KRLDNQLI
-1353 ESQGILNDCKNS
+1353 QHVQPVLNDASNS
-1365 KPITIS
+1365 KPITVS
-1371 MQIHNTDRAFGSTL
+1371 MRITNTDRAFASTL
-1385 SYYIAKKYGDAGLG
+1385 SYHIAKKYGEAGLG
-1399 RDNMINIHLKGT
+1399 KNNMITIHLRGT

-1416 CAFLPIGVTA
+1416 CAFLPVGVTA
-1426 HLEGDANDYVA
+1426 YLEGDANDYVA

-1449 PKNAPA
+1449 PKDAPA

-1467 VCLYGATSGKVFIR
+1467 VCLYGATTGKVFLR
-1481 GLASERFC
+1481 GIASERFC

-1509 MTGGLA
+1509 MTGGLV
-1515 VILGGFG
+1515 VILGGTG

-1531 GIAYVLDLKHELAS
+1531 GIAYVWNKNNDLLS
-1545 HCNAEMV
+1545 LCNPEMV
-1552 DLMKIT
+1552 DLILIT
-1558 DESEFDSLRS
+1558 DEKEYESLRS

-1580 RALEILQDWQNTR
+1580 RALEILQDWQISR
-1593 EKFTKVFPKEYQRAL
+1593 RLFVKVFPKEYQRAL
-1608 RQIKEEEAEKI
+1608 RQIKEEEEKKTTT
-1619 APSKEN
+1619 KEN
-1625 TLNGPCS
+1625 VTNGS
-1632 NSSHANGD
+1632 NGSNG
-1640 SKKTAED
+1640 SNGTTNGQAEPTKKSAD

-1654 MNPANLDK
+1654 LNGNLDK
-1662 VRGFMKYKRIKSY
+1662 VRGFMKYKRIKGY
-1675 YREPT
+1675 YREPN
-1680 QRMAD
+1680 QRMSD

-1691 QKFIRD
+1691 QKVIRD

-1707 ECGVPLCQTSYG
+1707 ECGVPLCTTSYG

-1730 DLVHKDDWQQALFQL
+1730 DLVHKDDWEQAIFQL

-1773 SPVAIKTIEV
+1773 SPVAIKTIEL
-1783 SIIEVAYE
+1783 SIIEVAFE
-1791 RGWIKAQPPKFR
+1791 RGWIKAQPPKLR
-1803 TNKKVAVIGSGPAG
+1803 TGKNVAVIGSGPAG

-1829 FVTVFERND
+1829 SVTVFERND

-1851 KLSKQIV
+1851 KLSKQVV
-1858 QRRIDLMKEEG
+1858 QRRIDIMTEEG
-1869 IVFKTG
+1869 VVFKTG
-1875 MNVGKNLDAK
+1875 MNVGQNLDGK
-1885 ELYDQFDA
+1885 ELYNNFDA
-1893 LCVATGAT
+1893 ICLATGAT

-1906 NIPGRELNGIY
+1906 NIPGRELNGIHY
-1917 FAMTFLETWQKQQM
+1917 AMTFLETWQKQQM
-1931 LQSTSGNKDAKPTI
+1931 MQQSSTSTNNGAKPTI
-1945 SAKGKRVIVIG
+1945 SAKDKRVLVIG

-1967 SLRQGAASITS
+1967 SLRQGAKSITS
-1978 FEILPKPPATRAED
+1978 FEILPKPPAARSED
-1992 NPWPQWPKI
+1992 NPWPQWPKV

-2006 GYEEVKLLEGEDP
+2006 GYEEVKIIEGEDP
-2019 RKFCISSKRFIGDE
+2019 RKFCVSSKKFIGDE
-2033 SGNVRGVETVQ
+2033 QGNVKGVETVQ
-2044 IEWYKDEAGQFK
+2044 IEWYKDESGQFK
-2056 LRELPGTEK
+2056 LRDIPGSEK
-2065 FYECDLVLI
+2065 YYECDLVLI
-2074 AMGFLGTENYLVKQ
+2074 AMGFLGTENYLAKQ
-2088 LNLDQD
+2088 LDLTQD
-2094 SRSNIKTTSNGSYK
+2094 ARSNIQTKPGSYK
-2108 TSIDK
+2108 TTIDK

-2154 PGGVVPPPALDNSQ
+2154 PGGVVPPTALGNSQ
-2168 ICYV
+2168 PC

>member
-1 MNVNQQKIQ
+1 MIAIPDTFYRKLLEDQGIK
-10 PYKCL
+10 L
-15 DLGRRHNAKPVE
+15 
-27 KSPGAG
+27 
-33 GMPPPPG
+33 PPPG
-40 ATLFDPKFEKAAC
+40 
-53 GVGFIVNINGHAS
+53 
-66 RKILDDA
+66 
-73 STISERMT
+73 
-81 HRGACSCDNLTGDGA
+81 
-96 GVMMAIPDSFYRNL
+96 
-110 LMNSDDQSLIM
+110 
-121 GSIKHKQLP
+121 
-130 PLGQY
+130 QY
-135 ATGIMFLDSK
+135 ASGIMFLDSK
-145 SEDSRRQ
+145 SSENREKVKEIFSKLAGD
-152 VMETFTSI
+152 
-160 AASLD
+160 LN
-165 IEVIAWRQVPCDN
+165 IEVLHWREVPKDA

-184 AIQTE
+184 AVESE
-189 PYIVQVFVVP
+189 PYILQVFLTE
-199 KEIIN
+199 KIN
-204 NESSNTATSISSS
+204 EQQQQKQLT
-217 SSTPPSSSSS
+217 
-227 SLAFNQ
+227 LKQ
-233 RVFVLRKHSTH
+233 RVFILRKTSTH
-244 KLIQMGLRFYCC
+244 RLISEGYRYYCC
-256 SLSSQTIVYKGQF
+256 SLSCDTIVYKGQF
-269 TPNQLWQYYDDL
+269 TPAQLWQYYDDL
-281 KSTQIETHLAIVH
+281 KSAEMKTHLAIVH
-294 ARFSTNTYPNWER
+294 ARFSTNTYPSWER

-338 SKLLGDHL
+338 SGKLGSEL
-346 KKLYPIIEPDMSDS
+346 KKLYPVIEPDMSDS

-389 WHNDKLMHPNKRSFY
+389 WHNDKLMHPKKRAFY

-446 DGHLIMA
+446 DGHLVMA
-453 SEVGVLDV
+453 SEVGVLDIE
-461 DPANVKQKGRLKPGR
+461 ASNVKQKGRLKPGR
-476 MLLIDTKK
+476 MLLVDTQK
-484 HVVKDDEGVRE
+484 HVLKDDEGVRE
-495 LILNQRQFDQWTKQL
+495 LILNKRPFDEWTSRL
-510 FTLDDLYKD
+510 FTLNDIKESSK
-519 HRENLITSMQVD
+519 ENSHINNDMNSEIPMQED
-531 GYMDGNNNNDAKKIL
+531 ISAIHDGNNNRSLNSSMSL
-546 QDNLSAINGSVDN
+546 TNGQLAQHDCSQL
-559 HCDSANKPSV
+559 ANELPKV
-569 KLFEDKRLQLFGYTT
+569 RLFEDKRLQLFAYTT
-584 EIINMLLLPMVKTE
+584 EVINLLLLPMVKTE

-636 IDPFREKIIMSLQ
+636 IDPFREKIIMSLN
-649 CPIGPESNI
+649 CPIGPEINI

-668 LWLNQP
+668 LWLEQP
-674 ILSIPDLEVLKQI
+674 ILSISDLQLLKRSQ
-687 KFRGWRTKVIDCTF
+687 FRNWKTKVIDCTF
-701 PPSDGKAGLVKAL
+701 PPSDGKCGLVKAL
-714 DRICDEANVAA
+714 DRICHEAAVAA
-725 ETGYQLVVLSDRA
+725 QGGYHLLVLSDRS
-738 AGPDRVPISSLL
+738 AGPERVPISSLL
-750 SLGAVHHHLIN
+750 SLGAVHHHLIT
-761 KRQRQRVGLLV
+761 KRQRMKVGLIV

-796 YLVFETLAALRAE
+796 YMVFELLAALRSE
-809 AKLQLSDEQIF
+809 AKLQLSDEEIF
-820 KNYVSAMD
+820 KNYVSAME

-835 AKMGISTLQSYKSA
+835 AKMGISTLQSYKGA

-857 NQDVIDKCFK
+857 GDEVINKCFK
-867 NTVSRIGGSNF
+867 STVSRIGGTSF
-878 DVLAAEVLNRH
+878 DVLAAEAINRH
-889 NQTFNLDKT
+889 QRTYNSDKAVDNLI
-898 TDNFVLTDPGYY
+898 LPDPGYY

-922 PEAIANLQDAAKTS
+922 PEAIANLQDAAKTKAGKS
-936 SVDAYRKFS
+936 YKSFS
-945 NATVAMLR
+945 DATVAMLR
-953 KCTLRGQTEFK
+953 KCTLRGQTQFN
-964 YAEKPIP
+964 YAPEPIP
-971 LEEVE
+971 LDEVE
-976 EAKEIVKRFCT
+976 DAKEIVKRFCT

-1002 LAMAMNKIGG
+1002 LAIAMNRIGG

-1027 VKDPNRNR
+1027 VQNPQNNR

-1056 ADELQIKIAQGAKPG
+1056 SDELQIKIAQGAKPG

-1082 KDIARTRHSIPGVGL
+1082 KDIAKTRHSIPGVGL

-1123 PDARISVK
+1123 PNARISVK

-1183 AHQVLVANDLR
+1183 VNQVLVANDLR

-1209 DVLIGAMF
+1209 DVLIGAML

-1226 APLITLGCIMMRK
+1226 APLISMGCIMMRK

-1252 DPVLRKKFEGKPEYV
+1252 DPILRKKFEGKPEHV

-1282 SKLGYRRL
+1282 SKLGFRKL
-1290 QDVIGRTDLLRF
+1290 QDIIGRTDLLKF
-1302 KPDPENPKVALLN
+1302 SPDPANPKVALLN
-1315 YDALLCNALTLRP
+1315 FDAILCNALSLRP
-1328 NTQIV
+1328 NTCII
-1333 GGSLKQDYQLE
+1333 GGSMKQDFQLE
-1344 KRLDNQLIR
+1344 KRLDNQLIQLSQPILDNVK
-1353 ESQGILNDCKNS
+1353 ESG
-1365 KPITIS
+1365 PITIS
-1371 MQIHNTDRAFGSTL
+1371 MKICNTDRAFGSTL
-1385 SYYIAKKYGDAGLG
+1385 SYHIAKKYGEAGLG
-1399 RDNMINIHLKGT
+1399 SDNIINIHLRGT

-1416 CAFLPIGVTA
+1416 CAFLPIGVSA

-1449 PKNAPA
+1449 PKDVSSD
-1455 EFKSEENIIVGN
+1455 FKSEDNIIVGN
-1467 VCLYGATSGKVFIR
+1467 VCLYGATSGRVFIR
-1481 GLASERFC
+1481 GIASERFC

-1509 MTGGLA
+1509 MTGGL
-1515 VILGGFG
+1515 VVVLGSTG

-1531 GIAYVLDLKHELAS
+1531 GIAYVWDYQKQLQSL
-1545 HCNAEMV
+1545 CNGATV
-1552 DLMKIT
+1552 DLMSISDQ
-1558 DESEFDSLRS
+1558 DELDSLRK

-1573 AFDTGST
+1573 ALDTGST
-1580 RALEILQDWQNTR
+1580 RALEILQDWPNAAQ
-1593 EKFTKVFPKEYQRAL
+1593 KFVKVFPKEYQRAL
-1608 RQIKEEEAEKI
+1608 RQIKEEEEQKQSLKQNGLHTDASRQLNGS
-1619 APSKEN
+1619 APSS
-1625 TLNGPCS
+1625 TDISSS
-1632 NSSHANGD
+1632 NDGNREVAGL
-1640 SKKTAED
+1640 
-1647 VKDIEDS
+1647 KDIEDS
-1654 MNPANLDK
+1654 LGPNSQEKPLDK
-1662 VRGFMKYKRIKSY
+1662 IRGFMKYKRIKGY
-1675 YREPT
+1675 YREPKE
-1680 QRMAD
+1680 RMSD

-1691 QKFIRD
+1691 QKLIRD

-1707 ECGVPLCQTSYG
+1707 DCGVPLCQTSYG

-1730 DLVHKDDWQQALFQL
+1730 DLVHKDDWQQAILQL

-1791 RGWIKAQPPKFR
+1791 RGWIKPQPPKYR
-1803 TNKKVAVIGSGPAG
+1803 TGKRVAIVGSGPAG

-1829 FVTVFERND
+1829 SVTVFERND

-1858 QRRIDLMKEEG
+1858 QRRINLMMEEG
-1869 IVFKTG
+1869 IEFRTG
-1875 MNVGKNLDAK
+1875 VDVGRNLDAR
-1885 ELYDQFDA
+1885 ELYNNYDA
-1893 LCVATGAT
+1893 VCLTTGAT

-1906 NIPGRELNGIY
+1906 KIPGRDLNGIY
-1917 FAMTFLETWQKQQM
+1917 YAMTFLETWQKQQM
-1931 LQSTSGNKDAKPTI
+1931 ISQSANRSSNVAPTI
-1945 SAKGKRVIVIG
+1945 SAKEKRVLVIG

-1967 SLRQGAASITS
+1967 SLRQGAKSIIS
-1978 FEILPKPPATRAED
+1978 FEILPKPPTSRGSD

-2006 GYEEVKLLEGEDP
+2006 GYEEVKITDGEDP
-2019 RKFCISSKRFIGDE
+2019 RKFCVSSKKFVGDE
-2033 SGNVRGVETVQ
+2033 NGNVCGVETVQ
-2044 IEWYKDEAGQFK
+2044 VEWIKDENGQFRLK
-2056 LRELPGTEK
+2056 EIPGSEK

-2074 AMGFLGTENYLVKQ
+2074 AMGFMGTEDYLCEQ
-2088 LNLDQD
+2088 LKVEKD
-2094 SRSNIKTTSNGSYK
+2094 SRANIKTDFGSYK
-2108 TSIDK
+2108 TSLKK

-2154 PGGVVPPPALDNSQ
+2154 PGGVVPLPSLAGN
-2168 ICYV
+2168 